1 VFQNTIQGFDEMGNM
16 RRILINMG
24 LTAVLMLVG
33 LASVQ
38 AETFKVTTADGV
50 FDSTQYQGKVIY
62 MDFWASWCT
71 PCRKSFPW
79 MNEMQARYADD
90 GLVIIAVNLD
100 KEPALVEA
108 FLESTPADFLIGLD
122 PEAALAEQFSI
133 LGMPSVRVF
142 ARDGSLQIEHV
153 GFREKDKAAYEAGIK
168 QLLEQP

>member
-1 VFQNTIQGFDEMGNM
+1 M
-16 RRILINMG
+16 RRVLANMG
-24 LTAVLMLVG
+24 LTALLILTG
-33 LASVQ
+33 LASAQ
-38 AETFKVTTADGV
+38 AEGFTVATTDGV

-62 MDFWASWCT
+62 VDFWASWCA

-79 MNEMQARYADD
+79 MNEVQARYADD

-100 KEPALVEA
+100 KEPALVKE
-108 FLESTPADFLIGLD
+108 FLNSTPADFLIGLD
-122 PEAALAEQFSI
+122 PEAELAEQFAI